1 MCRVEGCR
9 YTAKQNYKFC
19 NAHICKISKCPN
31 KSTDGATRC
40 IAHLPCESPRC
51 QQYRKAYPEGTKSG
65 VSLYCDKHVCRSEG
79 CEGERISG
87 SKYCYRRKG
96 PSSVLRTYEPKRKK
110 KKTTEEKKK
119 RKKTDPFFRHVPSLG
134 LSRIRQRQIRPRLLP
149 RAPVPRA
156 LLPGPASP
164 RQQELRCALLL
175 QAELP
180 QRAS

>member
-1 MCRVEGCR
+1 MLISVRFLSAQTRAQMALPGALR
-9 YTAKQNYKFC
+9 
-19 NAHICKISKCPN
+19 ICLAN
-31 KSTDGATRC
+31 LHA
-40 IAHLPCESPRC
+40 
-51 QQYRKAYPEGTKSG
+51 
-65 VSLYCDKHVCRSEG
+65 VSSI
-79 CEGERISG
+79 ERPI
-87 SKYCYRRKG
+87 RKG
-96 PSSVLRTYEPKRKK
+96 PSPVCPCTAINMLVALRAVREREFPDRNTAIDVRVPLLFSVHMNQKEKK